1 MAHVYIPL
9 LLTAQ
14 PRGQFRLGGYC
25 NGGLLA
31 WEIARRLHHAGREV
45 ESVTLINTFSLNA
58 RPLLRGLNRLLSGLT
73 PLVQP
78 STSRYRVRRSLMS
91 ALWKLG
97 RSRPNRFK
105 RAAQVVASRFRG
117 KHFMSVSDTRNASYM
132 RAMANYIPPKLD
144 CDVVAVVCEDDADLF
159 DRSTSPWRRIARDV
173 RHAIVPGDHATC
185 VRAHVEALAESL
197 NANALNV
204 QRPSE
209 KGVVRS

>member
-1 MAHVYIPL
+1 
-9 LLTAQ
+9 
-14 PRGQFRLGGYC
+14 
-25 NGGLLA
+25 
-31 WEIARRLHHAGREV
+31 
-45 ESVTLINTFSLNA
+45 
-58 RPLLRGLNRLLSGLT
+58 
-73 PLVQP
+73 
-78 STSRYRVRRSLMS
+78 
-91 ALWKLG
+91 
-97 RSRPNRFK
+97 
-105 RAAQVVASRFRG
+105 VVASRFGG
-117 KHFMSVSDTRNASYM
+117 KHFMTVSDTRNASYM

-197 NANALNV
+197 NANALTV

>member
-31 WEIARRLHHAGREV
+31 WEIAHRLHHAGREV

-58 RPLLRGLNRLLSGLT
+58 RPLLRGFNRLLCGLT
-73 PLVQP
+73 PFVQP
-78 STSRYRVRRSLMS
+78 STSRSRVGRSLMS

-117 KHFMSVSDTRNASYM
+117 KHFTSISDTRNASYM
-132 RAMANYIPPKLD
+132 
-144 CDVVAVVCEDDADLF
+144 CDGELHPSQAQLRRRGRLRRRRGPFRSVDFAVDADRPRRSAC
-159 DRSTSPWRRIARDV
+159 DRSW
-173 RHAIVPGDHATC
+173 
-185 VRAHVEALAESL
+185 
-197 NANALNV
+197 
-204 QRPSE
+204 
-209 KGVVRS
+209 

>member
-31 WEIARRLHHAGREV
+31 WEIAHRLHHAGREV

-58 RPLLRGLNRLLSGLT
+58 RPLLRGFNRLLCGLT
-73 PLVQP
+73 PFVQP
-78 STSRYRVRRSLMS
+78 STSRSRVGRSLMS

-97 RSRPNRFK
+97 GRGRIGLRGPPKWSRPASEASISRRSVT
-105 RAAQVVASRFRG
+105 RA
-117 KHFMSVSDTRNASYM
+117 M
-132 RAMANYIPPKLD
+132 RHTCAMANFIPPKLN
-144 CDVVAVVCEDDADLF
+144 CVVAVVCEDDADLF
-159 DRSTSPWRRIARDV
+159 DRSTSPWTRIARDV